1 MIYPSNYEDKIGFAS
16 IRNILSEICLC
27 TLGQQKIAEM
37 KFSTN
42 HKYIVYRM
50 KQTMEFV
57 RILDSEDFPEHNFID
72 MRAPLKRINIENTF
86 LEVNELSDLQKSLSS
101 IGMMISYLNRIE
113 EKTETYKY
121 PTLQTLTE
129 NTHQF
134 QHIIDAIGRI
144 LDKFGNI
151 KDSASPDLARI
162 RRELSYTAGSIS
174 RSLNSILR
182 QAQNDG
188 LIDKDLSPTIRDGR
202 LVLPVSPS
210 MKRRIKGIIHD
221 ESDTG
226 KTVYIEPSE
235 VVEANNKIRELEA
248 DERREIQRILLEITN
263 KIRPE
268 VHDIEQNFEFLAEID
283 FTRAKA
289 KFAINTKS
297 IQPEISTKPEI
308 DWSIAIHPLLEK
320 SLKKNGKSVVPLDI
334 KLSSKNRIL
343 LISGPNAGGKSVC
356 LKTVGLLQYMLQC
369 GMPIPV
375 APSSTAGI
383 FRSIFI
389 DIGDEQSLEDDLSTY
404 SSHLLNMKNMMKGCD
419 GNSLILI
426 DEFGGGTEPQIGG
439 AIAEAILKR
448 FNTTGSYGII
458 TTHYQN
464 LKEYAQN
471 TPGIINGAMLYD
483 RQNMQPLFQLRIGNP
498 GSSFAIEIARKTG
511 IPEEVIADATEI
523 VGKDYISADKYL
535 QDILRDKKYWEK
547 KRESVHKQ
555 EKIMN
560 QIISQHETEI
570 QTLHEERKKILT
582 KAKEEAQQLIKDSNA
597 KIERTIKEIK
607 EAQAEKEST
616 KFIRQSLNE
625 FKESIESQ
633 NDAEMEDKI
642 QRQMNKILAR
652 KERIRNK
659 NKQEKTVH
667 QTDKGET
674 SAKSIAKHTHLET
687 SFVAGD
693 YVRIKGQNTV
703 GQIKQINNKQ
713 AQVTFG
719 MIITNIKIS
728 QLEHAE
734 KPEIQKRAS
743 TFVTKITQD
752 DIRERKLNF
761 KQDIDVR
768 GMRADE
774 AIQAITYFID
784 DAIVANVSPVRI
796 LHGTGSGILRTIL
809 RQHLSTIS
817 GVKSFRDEH
826 VDFGGAGITIVN
838 LD

>member
-404 SSHLLNMKNMMKGCD
+404 SSHLLNMKNMMKKIIVD
-419 GNSLILI
+419 ISPDLFSLI
-426 DEFGGGTEPQIGG
+426 F
-439 AIAEAILKR
+439 
-448 FNTTGSYGII
+448 Y
-458 TTHYQN
+458 
-464 LKEYAQN
+464 
-471 TPGIINGAMLYD
+471 
-483 RQNMQPLFQLRIGNP
+483 PL
-498 GSSFAIEIARKTG
+498 
-511 IPEEVIADATEI
+511 
-523 VGKDYISADKYL
+523 
-535 QDILRDKKYWEK
+535 
-547 KRESVHKQ
+547 SV
-555 EKIMN
+555 KI
-560 QIISQHETEI
+560 
-570 QTLHEERKKILT
+570 
-582 KAKEEAQQLIKDSNA
+582 
-597 KIERTIKEIK
+597 
-607 EAQAEKEST
+607 
-616 KFIRQSLNE
+616 
-625 FKESIESQ
+625 
-633 NDAEMEDKI
+633 
-642 QRQMNKILAR
+642 
-652 KERIRNK
+652 
-659 NKQEKTVH
+659 
-667 QTDKGET
+667 
-674 SAKSIAKHTHLET
+674 
-687 SFVAGD
+687 
-693 YVRIKGQNTV
+693 
-703 GQIKQINNKQ
+703 
-713 AQVTFG
+713 
-719 MIITNIKIS
+719 
-728 QLEHAE
+728 
-734 KPEIQKRAS
+734 
-743 TFVTKITQD
+743 
-752 DIRERKLNF
+752 
-761 KQDIDVR
+761 
-768 GMRADE
+768 
-774 AIQAITYFID
+774 
-784 DAIVANVSPVRI
+784 
-796 LHGTGSGILRTIL
+796 
-809 RQHLSTIS
+809 
-817 GVKSFRDEH
+817 
-826 VDFGGAGITIVN
+826 
-838 LD
+838 

>member
-42 HKYIVYRM
+42 QKYIAYRM

-72 MRAPLKRINIENTF
+72 MRTPLKRINIENTF

-458 TTHYQN
+458 TTHYQ
-464 LKEYAQN
+464 
-471 TPGIINGAMLYD
+471 
-483 RQNMQPLFQLRIGNP
+483 
-498 GSSFAIEIARKTG
+498 
-511 IPEEVIADATEI
+511 
-523 VGKDYISADKYL
+523 
-535 QDILRDKKYWEK
+535 
-547 KRESVHKQ
+547 
-555 EKIMN
+555 
-560 QIISQHETEI
+560 
-570 QTLHEERKKILT
+570 
-582 KAKEEAQQLIKDSNA
+582 
-597 KIERTIKEIK
+597 
-607 EAQAEKEST
+607 
-616 KFIRQSLNE
+616 
-625 FKESIESQ
+625 
-633 NDAEMEDKI
+633 
-642 QRQMNKILAR
+642 
-652 KERIRNK
+652 
-659 NKQEKTVH
+659 
-667 QTDKGET
+667 
-674 SAKSIAKHTHLET
+674 
-687 SFVAGD
+687 
-693 YVRIKGQNTV
+693 
-703 GQIKQINNKQ
+703 
-713 AQVTFG
+713 
-719 MIITNIKIS
+719 
-728 QLEHAE
+728 
-734 KPEIQKRAS
+734 
-743 TFVTKITQD
+743 
-752 DIRERKLNF
+752 
-761 KQDIDVR
+761 
-768 GMRADE
+768 
-774 AIQAITYFID
+774 
-784 DAIVANVSPVRI
+784 
-796 LHGTGSGILRTIL
+796 
-809 RQHLSTIS
+809 
-817 GVKSFRDEH
+817 
-826 VDFGGAGITIVN
+826 
-838 LD
+838 